1 MTILYVI
8 VYAHSVK
15 ATGVID
21 DFLRGWGVILPSR
34 FAATS
39 YREGCHRCTTVML
52 FVTSPT
58 KS

>member
-1 MTILYVI
+1 M
-8 VYAHSVK
+8 K
-15 ATGVID
+15 ATSVID
-21 DFLRGWGVILPSR
+21 DFLGGWGIILPSR

-39 YREGCHRCTTVML
+39 FREGCHRCTTVML